1 MAVISSNALTGIT
14 TRMADAAMSAG
25 SIVQIV
31 QTLKTDTFTTTSTS
45 SVDITGFSVDITPSS
60 SSNKVLIMVSLA
72 MGTDDANFTYARL
85 LRGSTEIAQ
94 GDAASSRARPMFM
107 VYNTNEGTIETRSF
121 NFLDSPGTTS
131 ATTYK
136 MQLHCTTAGSAYVN
150 RSHRDNDAST
160 YDPRMSS
167 SITAMEVAV

>member
-31 QTLKTDTFTTTSTS
+31 QTVVSTHSFSTTSTS
-45 SVDITGFSVDITPSS
+45 KTDISGMSVAITPSS
-60 SSNKVLIMVSLA
+60 ANNKVLISTNLNYG
-72 MGTDDANFTYARL
+72 GTHYSYYGFL
-85 LRGSTEIAQ
+85 LRGSTELAIP
-94 GDAASSRARPMFM
+94 SSGYNPCSFAICSLTTSGSNWELHDRDFM
-107 VYNTNEGTIETRSF
+107 Y
-121 NFLDSPGTTS
+121 LDSPSTTS

-136 MQLHCTTAGSAYVN
+136 LQIQCQSGGTWYLNRTGRNGSTDCVC
-150 RSHRDNDAST
+150 
-160 YDPRMSS
+160 SS